1 MAQIGSFVPAESASL
16 SIVDK
21 LFTRVG
27 ASDNIS
33 GGESTFMVEMNETAS
48 IMNNLTDRSLILLD
62 EIGRGTA
69 TYDGISIA
77 WALAEYL
84 HDNDAGRPKTLFATH
99 YHELNELTYKLP
111 RVKNYNLSVKETKDK
126 VIFLYKLAEGGSEHS
141 FGIHVARMAGM
152 PQRIID
158 RSNQIMKHL
167 EDQSGSLSGSKK
179 KETKE
184 ILQTLKAES
193 YQLSIFETDDP
204 NIGEIRNILLDIQ
217 PEIMTPIDCLI
228 KLKEL
233 QELAQKSLLERL

>member
-1 MAQIGSFVPAESASL
+1 
-16 SIVDK
+16 
-21 LFTRVG
+21 
-27 ASDNIS
+27 
-33 GGESTFMVEMNETAS
+33 
-48 IMNNLTDRSLILLD
+48 
-62 EIGRGTA
+62 
-69 TYDGISIA
+69 
-77 WALAEYL
+77 
-84 HDNDAGRPKTLFATH
+84 
-99 YHELNELTYKLP
+99 
-111 RVKNYNLSVKETKDK
+111 
-126 VIFLYKLAEGGSEHS
+126 HS